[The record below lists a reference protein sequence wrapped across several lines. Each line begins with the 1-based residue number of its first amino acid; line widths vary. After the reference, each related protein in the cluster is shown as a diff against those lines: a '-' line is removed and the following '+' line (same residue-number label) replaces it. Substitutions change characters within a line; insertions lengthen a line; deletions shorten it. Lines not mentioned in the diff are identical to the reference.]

1 MGGWWQLDSCFLSPR
16 VLNWLWAHR
25 NLINASGWDGP
36 ESGCVLS
43 QPWATWAGATE
54 PREPAGL
61 CWAVARV
68 GPCQMPAHCLAEKLP
83 VLSGALSPCPSC
95 IFETRWSELAEAR
108 CLGMRFRLIFFV
120 TFFPS
125 KWLCQVKGSIFSQWE
140 TFRWTRH
147 VGSQGNSKII
157 KGAKLVFGTCSPMLY
172 GFAKFPGSTLC
183 PTSPRLFPDIPGQL
197 LEPGLSW
204 FPRSVSFSQ
213 HHHLAQPG
221 PPSHFF
227 PPCTLTLLSPS
238 SPHHANPHP
247 RLHML
252 TPFPRTLQSLWSLLI
267 AWCQAFWPESHTALS
282 GYLMSMWFS
291 LPNHNIS
298 LRAQHKPSKRTASN
312 FIYSLYLSLFQ
323 ILAITH
329 THTHT
334 HTHTETRRYDR
345 TLIALWKLFRK

>member
-54 PREPAGL
+54 PAGL

-68 GPCQMPAHCLAEKLP
+68 GPCQMPAHRSAEKLP

-95 IFETRWSELAEAR
+95 IFETKWSELAEAR
-108 CLGMRFRLIFFV
+108 CLGMRFRLIFFL

-125 KWLCQVKGSIFSQWE
+125 KWLCQVKDSIFSQGE

-147 VGSQGNSKII
+147 IGSQGNSKII

-183 PTSPRLFPDIPGQL
+183 PTPPRLFPDIPGQL
-197 LEPGLSW
+197 LEAVLIPGLCLSLSTTTW
-204 FPRSVSFSQ
+204 
-213 HHHLAQPG
+213 
-221 PPSHFF
+221 PSRT
-227 PPCTLTLLSPS
+227 TLPLLP
-238 SPHHANPHP
+238 
-247 RLHML
+247 
-252 TPFPRTLQSLWSLLI
+252 
-267 AWCQAFWPESHTALS
+267 
-282 GYLMSMWFS
+282 
-291 LPNHNIS
+291 
-298 LRAQHKPSKRTASN
+298 
-312 FIYSLYLSLFQ
+312 SLYPYPPLSLFPSSCKPPPQ
-323 ILAITH
+323 TPHAHPIPQDSPIPLISAHCLVPGIL
-329 THTHT
+329 
-334 HTHTETRRYDR
+334 TRISHC
-345 TLIALWKLFRK
+345 LVWLFNVYVVFSPKSQYKP